1 MPRRAPAAEAG
12 AIASWR
18 MGSIDDYARLVVRVG
33 ADVRPGQDVLVNAQ
47 IDHAPFVRALAAEA
61 YRAGARHVD
70 VNYGDPWVR
79 RAMVSEASDEAFGYS
94 PPGLLA
100 RLEHAK
106 DTGAAVI
113 LVSGGSNSDVYEGL
127 DPARLSRAR
136 MPAFEESWLDAV
148 NARKV
153 AWVIVAYPTER
164 WARETLGEPD
174 VDRLWSAV
182 AHAMRL
188 DQPDPAAAWSERLDE
203 LEARAR
209 AMTERGFDAIRYRG
223 PGTELEVGLI
233 AGSRWLA
240 GRTQTAEGHPH
251 VANMPT
257 EEVFTSPHRLRADG
271 TVRSTFPLA
280 LRGGMVEGLELRLAG
295 GEIVEARA
303 AKGEDIL
310 RAELEI
316 DDGARRL
323 GELAL
328 VDSSSRVGETD
339 LVFRNTLFDENAA
352 SHIAFGAG
360 LAWTIAGIPPEEH
373 EAAGLNESQTHT
385 DFMIGSPDVE
395 VDGVQPGGTTVPI
408 LRDAV
413 WQLAS

>member
-1 MPRRAPAAEAG
+1 MG
-12 AIASWR
+12 A
-18 MGSIDDYARLVVRVG
+18 IDDYARLVVRVG
-33 ADVRPGQDVLVNAQ
+33 ADVRPGQDVLVDAQ
-47 IDHAPFVRALAAEA
+47 IDHAPFVRALAEEA
-61 YRAGARHVD
+61 YRAGARYVD
-70 VNYGDPWVR
+70 VDYRDPWIR
-79 RAMVSEASDEAFGYS
+79 RAMVAEASDDTFGHT

-106 DTGAAVI
+106 ETGAAVI
-113 LVSGGSNSDVYEGL
+113 AVSGGSNADVYEGL
-127 DPARLSRAR
+127 DPARLARAR
-136 MPAFEESWLDAV
+136 MPAAEKSWLEAV
-148 NARKV
+148 NERKV

-233 AGSRWLA
+233 PGSRWLA
-240 GRTQTAEGHPH
+240 GRTQTAGGHPH

-257 EEVFTSPHRLRADG
+257 EEVFTSPHRMRADG

-310 RAELEI
+310 RAELDI

-339 LVFRNTLFDENAA
+339 LIFRNTLFDENAA

-360 LAWTIAGIPPEEH
+360 LVWTIEEVPAEQRDG
-373 EAAGLNESQTHT
+373 EALNVSQTHV
-385 DFMIGSPDVE
+385 DFMIGSPEVE
-395 VDGVQPGGTTVPI
+395 VDGIEPGGAAVAL
-408 LRDAV
+408 LRDGA
-413 WQLAS
+413 WQLA

>member
-1 MPRRAPAAEAG
+1 MG
-12 AIASWR
+12 A
-18 MGSIDDYARLVVRVG
+18 IDDYARLVVRVG
-33 ADVRPGQDVLVNAQ
+33 VGVRPGQHVLVDAQ
-47 IDHAPFVRALAAEA
+47 IDHAPFVRVLVEEA
-61 YRAGARHVD
+61 YRAGAQHVD
-70 VNYGDPWVR
+70 VEYRDPWVW
-79 RAMVSEASDEAFGYS
+79 RAMVAEASDESFGYT

-100 RLEHAK
+100 RMEDAK
-106 DTGAAVI
+106 KTGAAVI
-113 LVSGGSNSDVYEGL
+113 AVSGASNADVYEGL
-127 DPARLSRAR
+127 DPARLARAR
-136 MPAFEESWLDAV
+136 MPAMEESWLEAV
-148 NARKV
+148 NDRKV
-153 AWVIVAYPTER
+153 AWTIVAYPTEG

-188 DQPDPAAAWSERLDE
+188 DQPDPAAAWGERLDE

-233 AGSRWLA
+233 PGARWMA
-240 GRTQTAEGHPH
+240 GRHETHDGHRH

-280 LRGGMVEGLELRLAG
+280 LRGGMVEGLELRLSG

-328 VDSSSRVGETD
+328 VDSSSRVGEID

-360 LAWTIAGIPPEEH
+360 LSWTVENLPDDQRDG
-373 EAAGLNESQTHT
+373 EALNVSLTHV
-385 DFMIGSPDVE
+385 DFMVGAPDVE
-395 VDGVQPGGTTVPI
+395 VDGVEAAGAVVPL
-408 LRDAV
+408 LRDGV
-413 WQLAS
+413 WQLT

>member
-1 MPRRAPAAEAG
+1 MG
-12 AIASWR
+12 AIE
-18 MGSIDDYARLVVRVG
+18 DYARLVVRVG
-33 ADVRPGQDVLVNAQ
+33 VDVQPGQLVLVSAQ
-47 IDHAPFVRALAAEA
+47 IDHAPFVRALAEEA
-61 YRAGARHVD
+61 YRAGAHHVD
-70 VNYGDPWVR
+70 VDYADPWVR
-79 RAMVSEASDEAFGYS
+79 RAMVAEAPDEAFGWT
-94 PPGLLA
+94 PPGRLA
-100 RLEHAK
+100 RMEHAK
-106 DTGAAVI
+106 EAGAAVI
-113 LVSGGSNSDVYEGL
+113 AVSGGSNADVYEGL
-127 DPARLSRAR
+127 DPARLARAR
-136 MPAFEESWLDAV
+136 MPEYERSWLDAV
-148 NARKV
+148 NERKV
-153 AWVIVAYPTER
+153 AWTIVAYPTER

-182 AHAMRL
+182 AHVMRL

-209 AMTERGFDAIRYRG
+209 AMTERRFETIRYRG

-233 AGSRWLA
+233 AGSRWMA
-240 GRTQTAEGHPH
+240 GRHATHDGHRH

-328 VDSSSRVGETD
+328 VDASSRVGETD

-360 LAWTIAGIPPEEH
+360 LSWTVENLPADQRDGD
-373 EAAGLNESQTHT
+373 ALNESQTHV
-385 DFMIGSPDVE
+385 DFMVGSPDVD
-395 VDGVQPGGTTVPI
+395 VDGVEAGGTAVPL
-408 LRDAV
+408 LRDGV
-413 WQLAS
+413 WQLA

>member
-1 MPRRAPAAEAG
+1 MAA
-12 AIASWR
+12 
-18 MGSIDDYARLVVRVG
+18 IDDYARLVVRVG
-33 ADVRPGQDVLVNAQ
+33 VDVRPGQDVLLDAQ
-47 IDHAPFVRALAAEA
+47 IDHAPFVRALAEEA

-70 VNYGDPWVR
+70 VEYRDPWVR
-79 RAMVSEASDEAFGYS
+79 RAMIAEASDDAFGYS
-94 PPGLLA
+94 PPGAMA
-100 RLEHAK
+100 RMEHAK
-106 DTGAAVI
+106 ETGAAVI
-113 LVSGGSNSDVYEGL
+113 AVSGGSNADVYEGL
-127 DPARLSRAR
+127 DPARLARAR
-136 MPAFEESWLDAV
+136 MPELERSWLDAV
-148 NARKV
+148 NERKV
-153 AWVIVAYPTER
+153 AWTIVAYPTER

-174 VDRLWSAV
+174 VDRLWAAV
-182 AHAMRL
+182 AHVMRL

-233 AGSRWLA
+233 RGSRWMA
-240 GRTQTAEGHPH
+240 GRHQTHDGHRH

-280 LRGGMVEGLELRLAG
+280 LRGGMVEGLELRLSG

-303 AKGEDIL
+303 AQGEDIL
-310 RAELEI
+310 RAELDI

-360 LAWTIAGIPPEEH
+360 LSWTVEDVPDEQRDDDA
-373 EAAGLNESQTHT
+373 LNMSQTHV
-385 DFMIGSPDVE
+385 DFMMGAPDVE
-395 VDGVQPGGTTVPI
+395 VDGVEPGGAAVPL
-408 LRDAV
+408 LRDGV
-413 WQLAS
+413 WQLS

>member
-1 MPRRAPAAEAG
+1 MG
-12 AIASWR
+12 AIE
-18 MGSIDDYARLVVRVG
+18 DYARLVVRVG
-33 ADVRPGQDVLVNAQ
+33 VDVRPGQDVLVNAQ
-47 IDHAPFVRALAAEA
+47 LDHAPFVRALAEES
-61 YRAGARHVD
+61 YRAGARYVD
-70 VNYGDPWVR
+70 VDYSDPWVR
-79 RAMVSEASDEAFGYS
+79 RALVAEASDDTFGYT
-94 PPGLLA
+94 PPGVLT
-100 RLEHAK
+100 RMEHAK
-106 DTGAAVI
+106 ETGAAVI
-113 LVSGGSNSDVYEGL
+113 SIASGSNADVYEGL
-127 DPARLSRAR
+127 DVKRLARAR
-136 MPAFEESWLDAV
+136 RPALEESWLEAV
-148 NARKV
+148 NDRKV
-153 AWVIVAYPTER
+153 AWTIVAYPTER
-164 WARETLGEPD
+164 WAQESVGGPD
-174 VDRLWSAV
+174 VDRLWTAV

-188 DQPDPAAAWSERLDE
+188 DLPDPAAAWGERLDE

-209 AMTERGFDAIRYRG
+209 ALTERGFDAIRYRG

-233 AGSRWLA
+233 PGGRWMA
-240 GRTQTAEGHPH
+240 GRNRTQDGHAH

-280 LRGGMVEGLELRLAG
+280 LRGGMVEGLELRLTG

-316 DDGARRL
+316 DDGAKRL

-360 LAWTIAGIPPEEH
+360 LVWTVEDLPAEEPDGG
-373 EAAGLNESQTHT
+373 ALNISQTHV
-385 DFMIGSPDVE
+385 DFMVGSPDVE
-395 VDGVQPGGTTVPI
+395 VDGVERGGNAVPL
-408 LRDAV
+408 LRDGV
-413 WQLAS
+413 WQLA

>member
-1 MPRRAPAAEAG
+1 MAA
-12 AIASWR
+12 
-18 MGSIDDYARLVVRVG
+18 IDDYARLVVRVG
-33 ADVRPGQDVLVNAQ
+33 VAVRPGQDVLVNAQ
-47 IDHAPFVRALAAEA
+47 IDHAPFVRAVVEEA
-61 YRAGARHVD
+61 YRAGAHHVD
-70 VNYGDPWVR
+70 VDYGDPWIR
-79 RAMVSEASDEAFGYS
+79 RAMVAEAPDDAFGYT

-100 RLEHAK
+100 RMDHAK
-106 DTGAAVI
+106 ESGAAVI
-113 LVSGGSNSDVYEGL
+113 AISGGSNSDVYEGL
-127 DPARLSRAR
+127 DTARLARAR
-136 MPAFEESWLDAV
+136 MPAMEESWLEAV
-148 NARKV
+148 NDRKV
-153 AWVIVAYPTER
+153 AWTIVAYPTER
-164 WARETLGEPD
+164 WAIETRGEPD
-174 VDRLWSAV
+174 VARLWSAV

-209 AMTERGFDAIRYRG
+209 AMTERGFDAMRYRG

-233 AGSRWLA
+233 RGARWMA
-240 GRTQTAEGHPH
+240 GRHETADGHRH

-257 EEVFTSPHRLRADG
+257 EEGFTSPHRLRADG

-280 LRGGMVEGLELRLAG
+280 LGGGMVEGLELRLSG

-328 VDSSSRVGETD
+328 VDASSRVGETD

-360 LAWTIAGIPPEEH
+360 LAWTVEDVPEDQRDGD
-373 EAAGLNESQTHT
+373 ALNVSQTHV
-385 DFMIGSPDVE
+385 DFMVGAPDVE
-395 VDGVQPGGTTVPI
+395 VDGIQAGGTVVPL
-408 LRDAV
+408 LRDGV
-413 WQLAS
+413 WQLA

>member
-1 MPRRAPAAEAG
+1 MG
-12 AIASWR
+12 A
-18 MGSIDDYARLVVRVG
+18 IDDYARLVVRVG
-33 ADVRPGQDVLVNAQ
+33 ADVRPGQDVLVDAQ
-47 IDHAPFVRALAAEA
+47 IDHAPFVRALAEEA

-70 VNYGDPWVR
+70 VDYRDPWIR
-79 RAMVSEASDEAFGYS
+79 RAMVAEASDDAFGYT

-106 DTGAAVI
+106 ETGAAVI
-113 LVSGGSNSDVYEGL
+113 AVSGGSNADVYEGL
-127 DPARLSRAR
+127 DPARLARAR
-136 MPAFEESWLDAV
+136 MPDAEKAWLDAV
-148 NARKV
+148 NERKV

-233 AGSRWLA
+233 PGSRWLA
-240 GRTQTAEGHPH
+240 GRTETADGHAH

-257 EEVFTSPHRLRADG
+257 EEVFTSPHRMRADG

-310 RAELEI
+310 RAELDI

-339 LVFRNTLFDENAA
+339 LIFRNTLFDENAA

-360 LAWTIAGIPPEEH
+360 LVWTIEDVPAEQRDG
-373 EAAGLNESQTHT
+373 EALNVSQTHV
-385 DFMIGSPDVE
+385 DFMIGSPEVE
-395 VDGVQPGGTTVPI
+395 VDGIEPGGAAVPL
-408 LRDAV
+408 LRDGV
-413 WQLAS
+413 WQLA

>member
-1 MPRRAPAAEAG
+1 MG
-12 AIASWR
+12 A
-18 MGSIDDYARLVVRVG
+18 IDDYARLVVRV
-33 ADVRPGQDVLVNAQ
+33 AVDVRPGQDVLVDAY
-47 IDHAPFVRALAAEA
+47 IDHASFVRALAEEA

-70 VNYGDPWVR
+70 VEYRDPWVR
-79 RAMVSEASDEAFGYS
+79 RAMVAEASDDAFGFT

-106 DTGAAVI
+106 ETGAAVI
-113 LVSGGSNSDVYEGL
+113 AVSGGSNADVYEGL
-127 DPARLSRAR
+127 DPARLARAR
-136 MPAFEESWLDAV
+136 MPAAEESWLEAV
-148 NARKV
+148 NERKV
-153 AWVIVAYPTER
+153 AWVIIAYPTER
-164 WARETLGEPD
+164 WAQETLGEPD
-174 VDRLWSAV
+174 LDRLWLAV

-188 DQPDPAAAWSERLDE
+188 DQPDPAAAWRERLDE

-209 AMTERGFDAIRYRG
+209 AMTERGFDAIRYHG
-223 PGTELEVGLI
+223 PGTELEIGLI

-240 GRTQTAEGHPH
+240 GRTETADGHPH

-303 AKGEDIL
+303 AKGQDIL
-310 RAELEI
+310 RAELDI

-360 LAWTIAGIPPEEH
+360 LVWTVEGMPAEQRDG
-373 EAAGLNESQTHT
+373 EALNVSQTHV
-385 DFMIGSPDVE
+385 DFMVGSPDVE
-395 VDGVQPGGTTVPI
+395 VDGVEPGGAAVPL
-408 LRDAV
+408 LRDGV
-413 WQLAS
+413 WQLA

>member
-1 MPRRAPAAEAG
+1 MG
-12 AIASWR
+12 A
-18 MGSIDDYARLVVRVG
+18 IDDYARLVVRVG
-33 ADVRPGQDVLVNAQ
+33 ADVRPGQDVLVDAQ
-47 IDHAPFVRALAAEA
+47 VDHAPFVRALAEEA

-70 VNYGDPWVR
+70 VDYRDPWTR
-79 RAMVSEASDEAFGYS
+79 RAMVAEASDDAFGYT

-106 DTGAAVI
+106 ETGAAVI
-113 LVSGGSNSDVYEGL
+113 AVSGGSNADVYEGL
-127 DPARLSRAR
+127 DPARLARAR
-136 MPAFEESWLDAV
+136 MPEAEKSWLEAV
-148 NARKV
+148 NDRKV

-233 AGSRWLA
+233 PGSRWLA
-240 GRTQTAEGHPH
+240 GRTQTAGGHAH

-257 EEVFTSPHRLRADG
+257 EEVFTSPHRMRADG

-310 RAELEI
+310 RAELDI

-339 LVFRNTLFDENAA
+339 LIFRNTLFDENAA

-360 LAWTIAGIPPEEH
+360 LVWTIEDVPAEQRDG
-373 EAAGLNESQTHT
+373 EALNVSQTHV
-385 DFMIGSPDVE
+385 DFMIGSPEVE
-395 VDGVQPGGTTVPI
+395 VDGIEPGGAAVPL
-408 LRDAV
+408 LRDGV
-413 WQLAS
+413 WQLA

>member
-1 MPRRAPAAEAG
+1 MG
-12 AIASWR
+12 A
-18 MGSIDDYARLVVRVG
+18 IDDYARLVVRVG
-33 ADVRPGQDVLVNAQ
+33 VDVRPGRDVLLDVQ
-47 IDHAPFVRALAAEA
+47 IDQAPFVHALVAEA
-61 YRAGARHVD
+61 YRAGAHNVD
-70 VNYGDPWVR
+70 VHYGDPGVR
-79 RAMVSEASDEAFGYS
+79 RAMVAEAPDDAFGYT

-100 RLEHAK
+100 RMAHAK
-106 DTGAAVI
+106 ETGAAVI
-113 LVSGGSNSDVYEGL
+113 AVSAARTPTSTRVSTPPASPGRACPRSRSRGST
-127 DPARLSRAR
+127 
-136 MPAFEESWLDAV
+136 AV
-148 NARKV
+148 NERKV
-153 AWVIVAYPTER
+153 AWTIVAYPTER

-174 VDRLWSAV
+174 VDRLWAAV

-209 AMTERGFDAIRYRG
+209 AMTERDFDAIRYRG

-233 AGSRWLA
+233 PRARWMA
-240 GRTQTAEGHPH
+240 GRHETHDGHRH

-280 LRGGMVEGLELRLAG
+280 LRGGLIEGLELRLSG

-310 RAELEI
+310 RAELDI

-352 SHIAFGAG
+352 SHMAFGAG
-360 LAWTIAGIPPEEH
+360 LWWTVEEVPDDQRDH
-373 EAAGLNESQTHT
+373 DALNVSQTHV
-385 DFMIGSPDVE
+385 DFMMGAPDVE
-395 VDGVQPGGTTVPI
+395 VDGVERGDTAVPL
-408 LRDAV
+408 LRDGV
-413 WQLAS
+413 WQLT